1 MEKQMKY
8 IIQIIINLL
17 LIIPPVFADTSLTG
31 KVTDLSTGYAIP
43 NVAVICSNGVDTHTN
58 NKGIYV
64 FNNLGSGVFSFTF
77 SKSGYATIEKKG
89 IEVGNGQ
96 VLNVIM
102 APPCIL
108 NIVTENLSPASKGIP
123 YNSIVKVN
131 CHTEPF
137 TFYIVSGVL
146 PDGLLL
152 NESTGNIYGTPSQ
165 EGSFSFQIG
174 VTDALG
180 NSAEMVYTIVVTQE
194 LFFKTDANLPYA
206 TQWQPYS
213 FSFEVVNGSLPY
225 IFSLISGYMP
235 KGMFLSQ
242 AGQIGGGNTIVE
254 SFDNGLSFNWNT
266 AGDIIPTI
274 VTENKRLAFAN
285 LGEGQKSIILLEAHT
300 TENATIAFDY
310 EIQTISPDDT
320 LTFVIDQVEMKRF
333 NETQSNR
340 FTLDGLPDGIHR
352 FQWSFQKQTSSSDF
366 SCAWLDNIQIDGIEA
381 VPTETGNSDMA
392 IRVTDSEGRTCLKNF
407 HMQVLPPFRLDEM
420 ILINGIIGQNY
431 SQNLSASGGEVP
443 LTWQIYYGHPPEG
456 ITLDTN
462 SGQLHGIPLESTYG
476 TLVFAVTDAVQRI
489 AYMDATLQIVAPL
502 EIVSTSLPEGLVDE
516 QYSESIVTK
525 GGVYPLKFSLAGKL
539 PEGLSLDTETGII
552 NGKALHTG
560 LFSMEIT
567 VFDQNSPVPQS
578 SKQSLQ
584 IRIQNGLTILS
595 SSVLPRSKKNVN
607 ITPIILKAAGGKQP
621 YKWSI
626 VNGALPNGVQL
637 DSNNGIISGVPADK
651 GDAIF
656 EIQVTDSEGTTA
668 QKKFLWFIADNLSIV
683 TGSLADAIKDEQYEG
698 IIKGNGGYPP
708 YYWRIKSG
716 ALLTGLTFNSVTGVI
731 SGKPTQKNEIRSFTV
746 EITDSDTPA
755 QKACQTFTIQV
766 LPQELYIITAEL
778 PLARIN
784 QAYQHL
790 IRATLGIPPY
800 HWRVINGL
808 LPQGI
813 QLIDDPQTAK
823 IEGKPIETGEFYF
836 DIEVT
841 DTSLPPNHATKTF
854 KLVVQ
859 GSVEI
864 TNDSL
869 KDACSNQYYSDRI
882 IALNGTL
889 PYSFQIIDGNLPDN
903 VQLNINTGDITGIPT
918 LQPGNHATFTVRVT
932 DSGKPSASDEK
943 TFYIYGRHCPLTID
957 PKSMP
962 QASTMM
968 TYELALI
975 GIGGISPYRFY
986 LDSEQIPPGLELNSN
1001 GILKGIPERQG
1012 TFSFVI
1018 RMEDAAGSLAQQAYT
1033 LKVVPCET
1041 CPLISGKTLHANGAV
1056 VDNIKIVFHD
1066 SEAYTRMVLPDENG
1080 DYQTKV
1086 PVGWSGTVIPEKTG
1100 YTFEPQNR
1108 VYQEIMTD
1116 KKQQDYIASIMMFN
1130 ISGKII
1136 NPDTDEGAPNV
1147 SVQYGDAGS
1156 KCQTNDLGI
1165 FQFEVPF
1172 DWSGT
1177 IMPVNEGYQFKPQA
1191 IVLKNIIHDQNDIN
1205 FSANPTYNPQVEVS
1219 PLSIILKN
1227 NKTQLIVNNITSK
1240 QIRSIN
1246 GLSSYDTGL
1255 IIPEHIKKYWQ
1266 THFPDD
1272 RYRKRR
1278 NLPDKLD
1285 WSTYDSPVRDQRA
1298 CGSCWAFAGVAL
1310 LENLANQVALMPS
1323 IDLSEQVMVS
1333 CVYKDRSNGGCH
1345 GGWYWDVFDFT
1356 KKNGIPPENCFPYVA
1371 RDGSCEDQCDEPE
1384 YKLKLS
1390 TFTPESGLWGEEFSV
1405 QDLKG
1410 ALQDGPLSV
1419 AFYVPDSFY
1428 SYSGGIFDYKNDLY
1442 DFGHAVLLVGYDDD
1456 NQCFKVKNSW
1466 GKNWGEDGY
1475 FRIAYND
1482 AEDDIK
1488 FGCYACAASGV
1499 YIDRM
1504 GGLITIQN
1512 TGTGALTIH
1521 QLSADKNWLS
1531 YEPQN
1536 IDEVMP
1542 DQMAQITVFI
1552 KDWSLIKGTEETAVL
1567 SIHSSDAKNN
1577 VIQVKV
1583 QALLQAQSSPPVLSV
1598 SPPFQ
1603 NGVWIE
1609 DDVIHVTVDADG
1621 DMVEFRI
1628 SNTGNGEMQWFT
1640 RTEENWLRVSKGASG
1655 INDGFVQTTFLSN
1668 SDIIA
1673 RVAEI
1678 SINADNALN
1687 SPQIIQIHQQGLNYI
1702 DTNGNQIVDV
1712 GDIIQ
1717 MLKILAG
1724 MKPLNMSSMIDMK
1737 DVIMALHK
1745 IK

>member
-1 MEKQMKY
+1 MKY
-8 IIQIIINLL
+8 IIQTIICLSM
-17 LIIPPVFADTSLTG
+17 LIQPAFADTSLTG
-31 KVTDLSTGYAIP
+31 KVTDLATGYIIP
-43 NVAVICSNGVDTHTN
+43 NVAIKCSNGDITHTN
-58 NKGIYV
+58 NQGIYF
-64 FNNLGSGVFSFTF
+64 FNDLGIGVFSFTF
-77 SKSGYATIEKKG
+77 SKNGYATIEKTR
-89 IEVGNGQ
+89 IEVGTGQ

-108 NIVTENLSPASKGIP
+108 NILTENLPPASKGIS
-123 YNSIVKVN
+123 YNSIVDVN

-137 TFYIVSGVL
+137 TFFLISGKL
-146 PDGLLL
+146 PDGLSL
-152 NESTGNIYGTPSQ
+152 NESTGNIYGIPTQ
-165 EGSFSFQIG
+165 EGSYSFQIG
-174 VTDALG
+174 VTDALD
-180 NSAEMVYTIVVTQE
+180 NSAEMAFTIVVTEE
-194 LFFKTDANLPYA
+194 LLFKTDANLPYA

-225 IFSLISGYMP
+225 IFLLESGYMP
-235 KGMFLSQ
+235 KGIFLSQ
-242 AGQIGGGNTIVE
+242 TGQIGGGSTIVE
-254 SFDNGLSFNWNT
+254 SFDKGLPFYWAT
-266 AGDIIPTI
+266 GGEIIPTI
-274 VTENKRLAFAN
+274 TENKRLAFAN
-285 LGEGQKSIILLEAHT
+285 LVQGQQSILQLEAHT
-300 TENATIAFDY
+300 TENASIGFNY
-310 EIQTISPDDT
+310 EIKASTDDV
-320 LTFVIDQVEMKRF
+320 FIFFIDRVEMKRF
-333 NETQSNR
+333 NETQSNG
-340 FTLDGLPDGIHR
+340 FTLDGLSDGIHH
-352 FQWSFQKQTSSSDF
+352 FQWSFQKKSSSSDF
-366 SCAWLDNIQIDGIEA
+366 SCAWLDDIQIDGIEA

-407 HMQVLPPFRLDEM
+407 HMQILPPLRIDDM
-420 ILINGIIGQNY
+420 ILINGIIGKNY
-431 SQNLSASGGEVP
+431 SQQFSASGGELP

-456 ITLDTN
+456 ITLDAS
-462 SGQLHGIPLESTYG
+462 SGQLHGVPLETTYG
-476 TLVFAVTDAVQRI
+476 TLVFAVTDAVQRL

-525 GGVYPLKFSLAGKL
+525 GGLYPLNFSLAGKL

-552 NGKALHTG
+552 HGKALRTG

-567 VFDQNSPVPQS
+567 VFDQNLPVPQS
-578 SKQSLQ
+578 SKQALQ

-595 SSVLPRSKKNVN
+595 SSVLPRSKKSVE

-621 YKWSI
+621 YIWSI
-626 VNGALPNGVQL
+626 ISGALPNGIELNVTT
-637 DSNNGIISGVPADK
+637 GIITGVPVDK
-651 GDAIF
+651 GDATF
-656 EIQVTDSEGTTA
+656 DIQVTDSEGTTA
-668 QKKFLWFIADNLSIV
+668 QKKFLWFIADNLSIS
-683 TGSLADAIKDEQYEG
+683 TGALADAVKDEHYEQV
-698 IIKGNGGYPP
+698 IKGKGGYPP

-731 SGKPTQKNEIRSFTV
+731 YGRPTRENEIRSFTV

-790 IRATLGIPPY
+790 IRAALGIQPY
-800 HWRVINGL
+800 QWRVKNGL

-813 QLIDDPQTAK
+813 QLIDDPQTAR

-836 DIEVT
+836 DVEVA
-841 DTSLPPNHATKTF
+841 DTSLPPNHALKTF

-859 GSVEI
+859 GGVEI
-864 TNDSL
+864 SNESL

-882 IALNGTL
+882 VAINGTL
-889 PYSFQIIDGNLPDN
+889 PYSFQITDGNLPDN
-903 VQLNINTGDITGIPT
+903 IQLNINSGAITGIPT
-918 LQPGNHATFTVRVT
+918 LTPGNHATFTVRVT
-932 DSGKPSASDEK
+932 DSGNPSASDEK
-943 TFYIYGRHCPLTID
+943 SFFIYGRHCPLTID

-962 QASTMM
+962 QASAMM

-975 GIGGISPYRFY
+975 GKGGISPYRFY
-986 LDSEQIPPGLELNSN
+986 LDSEQLPPGLELSSN
-1001 GILKGIPERQG
+1001 GSIKGIPEAQG

-1033 LKVVPCET
+1033 MEVVPCES
-1041 CPLISGKTLHANGAV
+1041 CPIISGKSLHASGAV
-1056 VDNIKIVFHD
+1056 VDGIKIVFHD
-1066 SEAYTRMVLPDENG
+1066 AEGYTRIVLPDDNG
-1080 DYQTKV
+1080 TYQTRV
-1086 PVGWSGTVIPEKTG
+1086 PIGWSGTVIPKKIG

-1108 VYQEIMTD
+1108 VYQEIMNNQI
-1116 KKQQDYIASIMMFN
+1116 QQNFIASVLLFT

-1136 NPDTDEGAPNV
+1136 NPDTDEVASNV

-1165 FQFEVPF
+1165 FQFEVPYG
-1172 DWSGT
+1172 WSGT
-1177 IMPVNEGYQFKPQA
+1177 IMPVNQGYRFEPQA
-1191 IVLKNIIHDQNDIN
+1191 IVLKDMKHDQKDVN
-1205 FSANPTYNPQVEVS
+1205 FSANPTYKPQIDVS

-1227 NKTQLIVNNITSK
+1227 SATRLIVNDNTSK
-1240 QIRSIN
+1240 QIRSNN
-1246 GLSSYDTGL
+1246 GLRSYETGL

-1272 RYRKRR
+1272 RYRKRK
-1278 NLPDKLD
+1278 NLPDKID

-1298 CGSCWAFAGVAL
+1298 CGSCWAFAGVAM

-1323 IDLSEQVMVS
+1323 IDLSEQILVS
-1333 CVYKDRSNGGCH
+1333 CVYKDRSNGGCY

-1356 KKNGIPPENCFPYVA
+1356 KKNGIPPENCFPYIA
-1371 RDGSCEDQCDEPE
+1371 KDGRCENQCDEPE
-1384 YKLKLS
+1384 YTLKLS
-1390 TFTPESGLWGEEFSV
+1390 NFTPESGLWGEEFSV
-1405 QDLKG
+1405 QDIKG

-1428 SYSGGIFDYKNDLY
+1428 NYSGGIFDYKSGTY

-1466 GKNWGEDGY
+1466 GKSWGEDGY

-1504 GGLITIQN
+1504 GGVITIQN

-1521 QLSADKNWLS
+1521 QLSTDKNWLS
-1531 YEPQN
+1531 FEPQN

-1542 DQMAQITVFI
+1542 DQMAQINVFI
-1552 KDWSLIKGTEETAVL
+1552 KDWSLIESIDETAVL
-1567 SIHSSDAKNN
+1567 TIHSSDTKNN
-1577 VIQVKV
+1577 VIQVQI
-1583 QALLQAQSSPPVLSV
+1583 QASMQAQSSQPVLSV

-1603 NGVWIE
+1603 SGVWIE
-1609 DDVIHVTVDADG
+1609 NNIIHVTVADS
-1621 DMVEFRI
+1621 DMVEFRV

-1640 RTEENWLRVSKGASG
+1640 ETEENWLNVTKGTNG
-1655 INDGFVQTTFLSN
+1655 TNDGIVQITCISN
-1668 SDIIA
+1668 TDILE
-1673 RVAEI
+1673 RMGEI
-1678 SINADNALN
+1678 SIIADSALN
-1687 SPQIIQIHQQGLNYI
+1687 SPQIIQIHQQGLSYI
-1702 DTNGNQIVDV
+1702 DANGNQIVDV

-1717 MLKILAG
+1717 MLKNLAG

-1737 DVIMALHK
+1737 DVIMALNRIGNNK
-1745 IK
+1745 